1 MLVVPCAASQ
11 TTRPIPPVAART
23 EAAKWTRRDF
33 ATTTNMML
41 ATISKNSDPERVNDF
56 ATRVD
61 LSLSSGFHAAPF
73 FSGGLIQTA
82 SGNSGGCGGFLTK
95 RWGFL
100 A

>member
-1 MLVVPCAASQ
+1 MNCAS
-11 TTRPIPPVAART
+11 R
-23 EAAKWTRRDF
+23 
-33 ATTTNMML
+33 ATTTTTQHVRRPDDVE
-41 ATISKNSDPERVNDF
+41 AERVNDF